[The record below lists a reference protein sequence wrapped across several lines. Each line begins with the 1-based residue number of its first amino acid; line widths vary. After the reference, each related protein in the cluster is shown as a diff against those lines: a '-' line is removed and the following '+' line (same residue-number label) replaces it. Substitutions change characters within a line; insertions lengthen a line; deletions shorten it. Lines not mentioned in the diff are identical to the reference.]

1 VERRRFVLALLA
13 GLSWPPAAVAQP
25 ANKVWRIAYLSGA
38 SLELDQPRLAGFRQ
52 GLQELGYLEGKNV
65 VIEEKYAGGRPDR
78 LPGLAEEMAKRKPDL
93 FVVYG
98 VPAAA
103 NAAKKASATIPIVF
117 TVSPDPVADG
127 LVSSLA
133 RPGGQLTGMSDLHS
147 ATVTK
152 RLELLKEVAP
162 SLTRIAILF
171 NPGSPANV
179 AQLKDIE
186 AAAPAF
192 GFTLTTSSITRPE
205 DVERAFSSMK
215 SQRADAVMILGD
227 FLLGTQRKLIID
239 HATRA
244 KLPTVFTTREAA
256 QAGGLISYG
265 TNFFEL
271 WRRAATYAD
280 KIFKGAKPGDLPVEQ
295 PTKFEVVVNLK
306 TAKAIGI
313 AVPRSLLLRADQV
326 IE

>member
-1 VERRRFVLALLA
+1 MERRRFVLAVLTALA
-13 GLSWPPAAVAQP
+13 WPAVVRSQTQT
-25 ANKVWRIAYLSGA
+25 KVWRIAYLSGA
-38 SLELDQPRLAGFRQ
+38 SPELDQTRLAGFRQ
-52 GLQELGYLEGKNV
+52 GLRELGYFEGKNI

-78 LPGLAEEMAKRKPDL
+78 LPGLAQEMANRKPDL
-93 FVVYG
+93 FLVYG

-133 RPGGQLTGMSDLHS
+133 RPGGQITGMSDLHS
-147 ATVTK
+147 ALVTK

-162 SLTRIAILF
+162 SIARIAVLF
-171 NPGSPANV
+171 NPGSPANL

-192 GFTLTTSSITRPE
+192 GFALSSFSVTSSE
-205 DVERAFSSMK
+205 DVERAFASMK
-215 SQRADAVMILGD
+215 SQRTGAVMILGD
-227 FLLGTQRKLIID
+227 FLLGTHRNLIIER
-239 HATRA
+239 ATQA

-271 WRRAATYAD
+271 WRRAASYAD

-295 PTKFEVVVNLK
+295 PTKFEVVVNLR
-306 TAKAIGI
+306 TAKAIGV

>member
-1 VERRRFVLALLA
+1 VIRFAVIALMLVVPLTVEAQA
-13 GLSWPPAAVAQP
+13 GK
-25 ANKVWRIAYLSGA
+25 KVWRIAYLSGA
-38 SLELDQPRLAGFRQ
+38 SVELDQARLAGFRQ
-52 GLQELGYLEGKNV
+52 GLRELGYLEGSNV
-65 VIEEKYAGGRPDR
+65 VIEERYAAGRPER
-78 LPGLAEEMAKRKPDL
+78 LPALAEEMAARKPDL

-147 ATVTK
+147 ALVTK

-162 SLTRIAILF
+162 SVARLAILF

-192 GFTLTTSSITRPE
+192 GLTLTSFSIAKPE
-205 DVERAFSSMK
+205 DIEGAFNSMK
-215 SQRADAVMILGD
+215 SQRAQAVMILGD
-227 FLLGTQRKLIID
+227 FLLGTHRNLIIE

-244 KLPTVFTTREAA
+244 RLPTVFTTREAA
-256 QAGGLISYG
+256 QAGGLIAYG

-280 KIFKGAKPGDLPVEQ
+280 KIFKGAKPADLPVEQ

-306 TAKAIGI
+306 TAKAIGLS
-313 AVPRSLLLRADQV
+313 VPRSLLLRADQV